1 MLNCTYKH
9 MHAHC
14 KVVQYSDTRPADEVI
29 SVYVYACVHMNLDG
43 CPEEAVRSLEME
55 SRWLWNQTPVLS
67 KRSRALNSGAIFQVL
82 VFVCVSQVFWLVW
95 SRAVVFQKYSF
106 YLGLQIVGCPKTH
119 YYIFILF
126 FFPENLCFRYT
137 VQCGSLGLSLRFLD
151 FAFPYLP
158 ALVSLGE
165 MGEVQI
171 ILWLT
176 RL

>member
-14 KVVQYSDTRPADEVI
+14 KVVQHSDTRPADEVI

-43 CPEEAVRSLEME
+43 CPEEPVRSLEME

-67 KRSRALNSGAIFQVL
+67 KRSRAFNSGAIFQVL
-82 VFVCVSQVFWLVW
+82 AFVCVSQVFWLVR
-95 SRAVVFQKYSF
+95 SHAAMFQKYSF

-126 FFPENLCFRYT
+126 FFSWEFVSQIHSSVWEPWAFPEIPQLCF
-137 VQCGSLGLSLRFLD
+137 
-151 FAFPYLP
+151 P
-158 ALVSLGE
+158 
-165 MGEVQI
+165 
-171 ILWLT
+171 ILT
-176 RL
+176 CSC